1 MGGKALLQYGIKTE
15 RKNTNDFYNIMGKI
29 AVRLTYGLGITMS
42 IPVRFSY
49 GTTLTSQTIK
59 TYHTKPDHGDLDVLI
74 KMDENF
80 RNKKIELKKYVEE
93 TFHPNVIHNNSGV
106 LSFDYESFQ
115 IDFIPI
121 KECNWDIA
129 NVYYSYDPLGNIMGK
144 TFHRFNLSYG
154 WEGLYYKYRNFNGI
168 NSNNIL
174 LSKDP
179 KKIFD
184 FGGYDY
190 EKYLNGFD
198 TLEDIFKFVIDS
210 KYFDAEMFQ
219 FKNLNQID
227 KKRNRKRA
235 SYKIFLEYLEK
246 NDIRNQY
253 LFDHTKENYIPLIDK
268 FFPEA
273 NLITEMDKL
282 KQIDEINRSINEK
295 FNGKIVMEW
304 LPELQG
310 KELGA
315 AITKFKKVLDDKYED
330 FILFAT
336 PHQIHDKF
344 MEIYNDKHGS

>member
-1 MGGKALLQYGIKTE
+1 
-15 RKNTNDFYNIMGKI
+15 
-29 AVRLTYGLGITMS
+29 
-42 IPVRFSY
+42 
-49 GTTLTSQTIK
+49 
-59 TYHTKPDHGDLDVLI
+59 
-74 KMDENF
+74 
-80 RNKKIELKKYVEE
+80 
-93 TFHPNVIHNNSGV
+93 
-106 LSFDYESFQ
+106 
-115 IDFIPI
+115 
-121 KECNWDIA
+121 
-129 NVYYSYDPLGNIMGK
+129 MGK